1 MHTAALNSAARLK
14 NIKTLKITVD
24 KQGRLNKA
32 QTRLLSGMKH
42 LERIDLQPENWYYN
56 RLESLPQ
63 LNQTQ
68 IDNAKAGAAKIDS
81 KASVYLQDQLIK
93 K

>member
-1 MHTAALNSAARLK
+1 MAS
-14 NIKTLKITVD
+14 
-24 KQGRLNKA
+24 
-32 QTRLLSGMKH
+32 
-42 LERIDLQPENWYYN
+42 IDLQPENWYYN